1 MSLRGWIY
9 CALTLAASAQVM
21 AADRFAQVEVKA
33 QHVRG
38 HVHMLTGAGG
48 NIGVSIGDD
57 GTLIIDDQFAP
68 LSEKILAALQ
78 KLGGGRPAMI
88 LNTHVHGDHTGG
100 NPFFGE
106 TGTIIA
112 HDNVRTRLAAQQA
125 FPSIGLPKITYQQQL
140 QLHINSDTLR
150 VSHLPRGHTDG
161 DSVILFQSANVV
173 HMGDHFFNGAFPF
186 IDINNGGSVSGFVRN
201 LRTLLGTL
209 PNDVLIIPGH
219 GPIGNV
225 DDLRRALDTI
235 ENSRAIVRAGL
246 AKQLSDEEIAL
257 QLTDYQ
263 SWGQGFISIER
274 WINIIRADQQAFPEA

>member
-1 MSLRGWIY
+1 MNLRGWIY
-9 CALTLAASAQVM
+9 CALTLAASTQVM

-78 KLGGGRPAMI
+78 KLGGGRPAMVLIPTCMATI
-88 LNTHVHGDHTGG
+88 LAVIHLVRR
-100 NPFFGE
+100 
-106 TGTIIA
+106 TIIA

-125 FPSIGLPKITYQQQL
+125 FPSIGTRYLSATA

-150 VSHLPRGHTDG
+150 VSHLPRGHADG

-173 HMGDHFFNGAFPF
+173 HMGDHFFNGAFPLSTS
-186 IDINNGGSVSGFVRN
+186 IMAAASVA
-201 LRTLLGTL
+201 LCATC
-209 PNDVLIIPGH
+209 VLC
-219 GPIGNV
+219 
-225 DDLRRALDTI
+225 
-235 ENSRAIVRAGL
+235 
-246 AKQLSDEEIAL
+246 
-257 QLTDYQ
+257 
-263 SWGQGFISIER
+263 
-274 WINIIRADQQAFPEA
+274 

>member
-150 VSHLPRGHTDG
+150 VSHLPRGIPTATA
-161 DSVILFQSANVV
+161 LYC
-173 HMGDHFFNGAFPF
+173 FNQ
-186 IDINNGGSVSGFVRN
+186 
-201 LRTLLGTL
+201 RTLCTWAIISLTVPFPL
-209 PNDVLIIPGH
+209 STSIMAAASVALCATCVLC
-219 GPIGNV
+219 
-225 DDLRRALDTI
+225 
-235 ENSRAIVRAGL
+235 
-246 AKQLSDEEIAL
+246 
-257 QLTDYQ
+257 
-263 SWGQGFISIER
+263 
-274 WINIIRADQQAFPEA
+274 